1 MNHAPYQLLPEIRAL
16 WHLAWPI
23 LIGQI
28 ATVGLGVL
36 DVAMTGHV
44 SATELASVSL
54 GASVWMIVVVTVVGA
69 MISINTLVAHEVGAQ
84 QLGRVPH
91 LVRQGLWKGLGV
103 GTVAVIGMWL
113 GTLVFDHLHVSQE
126 VHDRATAFVLIT
138 SLGMPALGMYRTL
151 YGYSASINQ
160 TKPLMVVAL
169 GGLAFTAAL
178 NWVLVFGNLGAPRL
192 GAIGC
197 AISTAIVMWLMLF
210 AMAFWIRV
218 GRAYRLTYPF
228 THWEW
233 PRWAEIKPM
242 VKLGLPIGITYFA
255 EVSAFGIVGLLIAR
269 FGEVE
274 LSAHQIALNFSSL
287 VFMVPMTFGIAMITR
302 VGQALGEG
310 DPVRARFASWVGVGM
325 SVGFALLSA
334 LFIAIF
340 RWEIARAYTIDAA
353 VQALC
358 VQLLLFAAV
367 FQLSDATQVATS
379 SAIRGYKVTR
389 EPMIIQLLAFW
400 VVALPLGVWLG
411 LAPEWMPFAPAVPMQ
426 AYGFWIALTVGLTIA
441 AVLLTWVLAR
451 LAKSRAVGTVPA
463 GLSPDFHGSARKS
476 PGTVP

>member
-1 MNHAPYQLLPEIRAL
+1 MKHPHYSISHEARAL
-16 WHLAWPI
+16 WRLAWPI

-44 SATELASVSL
+44 SAIELASVSL
-54 GASVWMIVVVTVVGA
+54 GAAVWMIVVVTVSGA
-69 MISINTLVAHEVGAQ
+69 MISMNTLVAHEVGAQ
-84 QLGRVPH
+84 RFDRVPH

-103 GTVAVIGMWL
+103 GVVAFFGMCA
-113 GTLVFDHLHVSQE
+113 GTLLFDHLQVSPDVQY
-126 VHDRATAFVLIT
+126 RATAFVLIT
-138 SLGMPALGMYRTL
+138 SLGMPALGMYRAL
-151 YGYSASINQ
+151 YGYTASINQ

-169 GGLAFTAAL
+169 GGLAFNAAL

-197 AISTAIVMWLMLF
+197 AISTAIGLWLMTL
-210 AMAFWIRV
+210 ALAAWIRI
-218 GRAYRLTYPF
+218 GRAYRATYPF

-233 PRWAEIKPM
+233 PNWGEIRPM
-242 VKLGLPIGITYFA
+242 VRLGVPIAITYFA

-310 DPVRARFASWVGVGM
+310 DPLRARFVSWTGVGM
-325 SVGFALLSA
+325 SIGFALLSA
-334 LFIAIF
+334 LFIALF
-340 RWEIARAYTIDAA
+340 RWEIARAYTIDVA

-389 EPMIIQLLAFW
+389 EPMVIQLLAFW
-400 VVALPLGVWLG
+400 VVALPLGIWLG
-411 LAPEWMPFAPAVPMQ
+411 LAPEWMPFAPAQPMK
-426 AYGFWIALTVGLTIA
+426 AHGFWIALTVGLTIA

-451 LAKSRAVGTVPA
+451 LARRRAASA
-463 GLSPDFHGSARKS
+463 G
-476 PGTVP
+476 